1 MGTVSRRNSDL
12 FPFLAKVRFL
22 KKKLGD
28 ILFRKGRNVPK
39 IVKNQRRGPEELNIK
54 LEYDGAVVRPGTG
67 GEHFGPGDFFH
78 QAGAYKEV
86 VDSPACV
93 VGLGLADPL
102 GPPGVEASLARVKF
116 TEGVRKT
123 GREKV

>member
-67 GEHFGPGDFFH
+67 GEHSGACDLGH
-78 QAGAYKEV
+78 QTIAYKEV
-86 VDSPACV
+86 VDPPACV
-93 VGLGLADPL
+93 ICLGLADTL
-102 GPPGVEASLARVKF
+102 GPPGVEASPARVQLP
-116 TEGVRKT
+116 EGVRKA
-123 GREKV
+123 GGEKI